1 MGKKE
6 IKFNDK
12 HYAKQIATFKNG
24 VIEEKIIDMDDVNEI
39 ISELRMQ
46 YMRKHRREP
55 KVLVV
60 PEEVLIVLNSFY
72 ATSYI
77 PDYKDIG
84 AREYMG
90 MLMIPTPEI
99 KYCEHI
105 KIY

>member
-1 MGKKE
+1 MKKKE

-55 KVLVV
+55 KVILV

-77 PDYKDIG
+77 PDYKNIG
-84 AREYMG
+84 AVEYMG

-99 KYCEHI
+99 KYYEHI
-105 KIY
+105 KVY